1 VVAAER
7 LERCG
12 LAVKQRLLQRKAR
25 RTMTIGKYVLMAAP
39 LLSLALLLP
48 ASEGQQALPVHLH
61 AGDITAP
68 QLRLAWSLEPAEAQR
83 GLHQIAYEVRVAT
96 KAELLAGGKPDLWD
110 SGKVASPAMN
120 TIYAGKPLP
129 GGRQVVWQVR
139 AWRNWLG
146 QPKSQASSWSSVATL
161 NTGLE
166 NWSAKWIAATPDA
179 PPGARAGVA
188 NDIPLPIF
196 RRSVSLRRRPLS
208 AMLFVA
214 GLGQYEFRIN
224 GRNITDDVL
233 TPGWTDYGKH
243 ILYDTYDVTPMLK
256 AGQNALAVLL
266 GNGMYNALAVKG
278 RYSKFSSS
286 YGQPKLIA
294 ELHLTYSDR
303 STQTIVTD
311 ENWHTASGPIT
322 FSNTYG
328 GEDFDGWLE
337 RSGWDRASFDEASW
351 ARALVVASPGGAL
364 VPDQMPPIRIVA
376 HYKTVSVSHPRA
388 GIAVYDLGQN
398 FAGWPEVTV
407 IGPRGAS
414 VRMLCGESL
423 DKNGLVTQR
432 SANAFA
438 GDPAL
443 FRYTLRGTGA
453 PERWH
458 PRFSYYGFRYVQVE
472 TTSPQVVIASLT
484 GEAIRQDDTQTG
496 NFSSSDELL
505 NRIHNLILNA
515 LRSNLVSILTDCPHR
530 EKLGWLEQTHLF
542 AASLMSNYD
551 VEALYRKMGD
561 DMADSQTASGLVP
574 SIAPEI
580 TRFVDR
586 NGNSTDFRDSPE
598 WGSAVVLSPWAAYQ
612 FYGDP
617 GPLRAHYS
625 SMQRY
630 VAFLELK
637 SKGLLLDYGLGD
649 WYDIGPDAPGYSQLT
664 SKRLTATGILYQDLT
679 TLAKIA
685 AILGQPEDARTY
697 TERADAVRNAFNA
710 SLFHPET
717 NSYDR
722 NSQTANAIPLA
733 LGMVPPASRA
743 AVLQSLVDDI
753 QAHGYHVTAGDIG
766 FHYVVRALTDGGRS
780 DVLAR
785 MLAVTTSPSYGY
797 QLSRGA
803 TTLTEAWDSNPDSS
817 QNHFMLG
824 HAEEWFYRGLAG
836 IDFDLSRP
844 PDEQIRIAPCIPGT
858 DGQPIKNVSASMQT
872 PLGFISSAWTLVDGR
887 ISVLITVPPNSS
899 AFVQLPPHYG
909 IWTESAHPLDRAPG
923 LRIVGQGKLE
933 AVSGS
938 YRLEGQYIP

>member
-1 VVAAER
+1 MTLPKTV
-7 LERCG
+7 LT
-12 LAVKQRLLQRKAR
+12 AVS
-25 RTMTIGKYVLMAAP
+25 
-39 LLSLALLLP
+39 LLSFALILP
-48 ASEGQQALPVHLH
+48 ASEGQVALPVHLQT
-61 AGDITAP
+61 GDSTAP
-68 QLRLAWSLEPAEAQR
+68 QLRLAWSLEPAEAPR
-83 GLHQIAYEVRVAT
+83 GLRETAYEVRVAT
-96 KAELLAGGKPDLWD
+96 KAELLAGDKPDLWD
-110 SGKVASPAMN
+110 SGRVASPSMN
-120 TIYAGKPLP
+120 AIYAGRPLP
-129 GGRQVVWQVR
+129 SGTSVVWQVR
-139 AWRNWLG
+139 SWQNWAG
-146 QPKSQASSWSSVATL
+146 QPKSQASNWSGAATL
-161 NTGLE
+161 HTGLA
-166 NWSAKWIAATPDA
+166 NWSARWIAATPDV
-179 PPGARAGVA
+179 PTGSPVGVA
-188 NDIPLPIF
+188 NDITLPVF
-196 RRSVSLRRRPLS
+196 RRTVSLRRRPLS
-208 AMLFVA
+208 AMLFVS

-224 GRNITDDVL
+224 SINITPDVL

-243 ILYDTYDVTPMLK
+243 ILYDTYDVTKMLK
-256 AGQNALAVLL
+256 SGQNALAVLL
-266 GNGMYNALAVKG
+266 GNGMYNALEVKG
-278 RYSKFSSS
+278 RYSKFSNS

-294 ELHLTYSDR
+294 ELHLTFSDG

-328 GEDFDGWLE
+328 GEDFDGRLE
-337 RSGWDRASFDEASW
+337 RSGWDQASFDDASW

-364 VPDQMPPIRIVA
+364 VPDQMPSIRIVA

-388 GIAVYDLGQN
+388 GITVYDLGQN
-398 FAGWPEVTV
+398 FAGWPDVTV
-407 IGPRGAS
+407 NGPPGAS
-414 VRMLCGESL
+414 VRLLCGELL
-423 DKNGLVTQR
+423 DKDGLVTQR

-438 GDPAL
+438 DDPAL
-443 FRYTLRGTGA
+443 FRYTLRGTGE

-472 TTSPQVVIASLT
+472 TTSSKVVVVSLT
-484 GEAIRQDDTQTG
+484 GEATRQDDAQTG

-505 NRIHNLILNA
+505 NRIHHLILDA
-515 LRSNLVSILTDCPHR
+515 LSSNLVSILTDCPHR

-551 VEALYRKMGD
+551 VVALYRKMGD
-561 DMADSQTASGLVP
+561 DMADSQTAPGLVP

-580 TRFVDR
+580 TKFVDR
-586 NGNSTDFRDSPE
+586 NGRSTDFRDSPE

-625 SMQRY
+625 SMQHY
-630 VAFLELK
+630 VAFLEEK
-637 SKGLLLDYGLGD
+637 SKDHLLDYGLGD
-649 WYDIGPDAPGYSQLT
+649 WYDIGPGAPGYSQLT
-664 SKRLTATGILYQDLT
+664 SKRLTATGIFYQDLT

-685 AILGQPEDARTY
+685 TILDRPEDARTY
-697 TERADAVRNAFNA
+697 TERANAVRDAFNSA
-710 SLFHPET
+710 LFHSET

-733 LGMVPPASRA
+733 LGMVPPGSRA

-753 QAHGYHVTAGDIG
+753 KAHGFHVTAGDIG

-844 PDEQIRIAPCIPGT
+844 PDEQIRIAPCLPDMG
-858 DGQPIKNVSASMQT
+858 GQTIQKAAASMQT
-872 PLGFISSAWTLVDGR
+872 SLGLISSAWTVSDGR
-887 ISVLITVPPNSS
+887 VSVWITVPPNSS
-899 AFVQLPPHYG
+899 AIVELPPRYG
-909 IWTESAHPLDRAPG
+909 NWTESAHPLDRAPG
-923 LRIVGQGKLE
+923 LRIVGEEKLE
-933 AVSGS
+933 LLSGS
-938 YRLEGQYIP
+938 YRLEGQFVP